1 MPIGIEMPPRTNK
14 RVAKTIDRLV
24 LNGDSFA
31 DLYRR
36 TKHWHGDYAVALAMV
51 VDGLETAQKVLEG
64 TPHDWTPPRKPITR
78 GEDIEVGDKVKI
90 REQAR
95 KRYHTAVREA
105 ELEVV
110 ESAPDVLGCKR
121 PGSDLTYA
129 VERRHVLAAE

>member
-1 MPIGIEMPPRTNK
+1 VVLK
-14 RVAKTIDRLV
+14 RLA
-24 LNGDSFA
+24 LNRDSFH
-31 DLYRR
+31 DLHRR
-36 TKHWHGDYAVALAMV
+36 ISHWSPDFALALAMV
-51 VDGLETAQKVLEG
+51 VDGLAAAHNVLEQQ
-64 TPHDWTPPRKPITR
+64 PHDWTPPRKKSVR
-78 GEDIEVGDKVKI
+78 GEGIQVGDKVKV